1 VHATVQVTA
10 IPNAT
15 RFVHLDKPERG
26 RNKLLG
32 GDSAI
37 PPAELAK
44 VQVPMTYGFTPVVGL
59 PEPQSD
65 NTRRNFATGG
75 TTGFVPMP
83 HRAFDSQQRYR
94 LR

>member
-1 VHATVQVTA
+1 MQLISSIATDSNGKEQA
-10 IPNAT
+10 I
-15 RFVHLDKPERG
+15 R
-26 RNKLLG
+26 

-37 PPAELAK
+37 RPAELAQ
-44 VQVPMTYGFTPVVGL
+44 VQVPMTYGLTPVVGL

-65 NTRRNFATGG
+65 NTRRNFATVG
-75 TTGFVPMP
+75 TTGFEPVP